1 MKTKRI
7 LYSAGILAIIVT
19 TSVNITET
27 KAGIFG
33 QKGNLKQI
41 YVQEYYTIDGHTEMH
56 VGTAWECMYSL
67 KSNCDRSLD
76 YN

>member
-7 LYSAGILAIIVT
+7 LYTAGIVLAAIVT
-19 TSVNITET
+19 ASTNVSET

-41 YVQEYYTIDGHTEMH
+41 MVPIDVTFSDGHVERF
-56 VGTAWECMYSL
+56 VGREWECMYSL
-67 KSNCDRSLD
+67 KSNCDRS
-76 YN
+76 